1 MDRAGET
8 SRDDRTATM
17 PTLPSRPGPRSRRR
31 RVLVVGL
38 AAVAGLLVA
47 GLLVPTSVV
56 DRLADRS
63 VARLG
68 GNCSDL
74 IGVDVHTGSWPV
86 TARLLAGRYEQI
98 SADIDEV
105 RLHELGLSYHDVTF
119 TASRIDIG
127 ALGGLLGDDVR
138 IHDGTTTATLRFD
151 TIESA
156 LADHGI
162 TAELSELAG
171 SVRAEILL
179 PPFGELPTTVHVAA
193 VGGEVELQFV
203 PLDLVT
209 LPPLRIA
216 LPAPAALQS
225 LLVDQEGVHVEATID
240 GALPTDDFSCEL

>member
-17 PTLPSRPGPRSRRR
+17 PRVGPLQPPRSRRR
-31 RVLVVGL
+31 RVVTVGL

-63 VARLG
+63 VAELG
-68 GNCSDL
+68 GNCADL
-74 IGVDVHTGSWPV
+74 TGVDVHSGPWPV
-86 TARLLAGRYEQI
+86 AARLLTGRYEQV

-119 TASRIDIG
+119 TAARIDVG
-127 ALGGLLGDDVR
+127 LLGGLLGDDVR

-156 LADHGI
+156 LGTYGV
-162 TAELSELAG
+162 TAELSEQDG
-171 SVRAEILL
+171 SVRAEVLV

-193 VGGEVELQFV
+193 VGGGVELQFV
-203 PLDLVT
+203 PLDVVT
-209 LPPLRIA
+209 LPPLRVD

-225 LLVDQEGVHVEATID
+225 LQVHHDGVHVEATID
-240 GALPTDDFSCEL
+240 GVLPTDEFSCEL